1 MDPFASALRICAC
14 LETEVC
20 AIFRNM
26 VWCVCAFTR
35 LRLLFF
41 MMIFH
46 PPFEKTRKSEKAALS
61 RFLLKKCSYKINK
74 KMLGF
79 ITNRLLN
86 ALNCT
91 YAPYAS
97 CKALMSVT
105 PDDDVKW

>member
-1 MDPFASALRICAC
+1 M
-14 LETEVC
+14 VC
-20 AIFRNM
+20 VRLYEIAI
-26 VWCVCAFTR
+26 AF
-35 LRLLFF
+35 FYE
-41 MMIFH
+41 MIFH
-46 PPFEKTRKSEKAALS
+46 PPFAKEQEGEKLLSLVFCSKSAH
-61 RFLLKKCSYKINK
+61 KINK

-97 CKALMSVT
+97 CKALMSVA

>member
-1 MDPFASALRICAC
+1 M
-14 LETEVC
+14 VC
-20 AIFRNM
+20 
-26 VWCVCAFTR
+26 VR
-35 LRLLFF
+35 LYEITIAFF

-46 PPFEKTRKSEKAALS
+46 PPFAKTSRSLVFCSKSAH
-61 RFLLKKCSYKINK
+61 KINK

-105 PDDDVKW
+105 PDDDVKWYNFLLSLFISIIVT

>member
-1 MDPFASALRICAC
+1 MSAHK
-14 LETEVC
+14 
-20 AIFRNM
+20 N
-26 VWCVCAFTR
+26 
-35 LRLLFF
+35 
-41 MMIFH
+41 
-46 PPFEKTRKSEKAALS
+46 
-61 RFLLKKCSYKINK
+61 NK

>member
-1 MDPFASALRICAC
+1 M
-14 LETEVC
+14 VC
-20 AIFRNM
+20 
-26 VWCVCAFTR
+26 VR
-35 LRLLFF
+35 LYEITIAFF

-46 PPFEKTRKSEKAALS
+46 PPFEKTRKSEKGAALS
-61 RFLLKKCSYKINK
+61 FSAQSAHKINK

-105 PDDDVKW
+105 PDDDVKWYNFLLSLFISIIVT

>member
-1 MDPFASALRICAC
+1 
-14 LETEVC
+14 
-20 AIFRNM
+20 
-26 VWCVCAFTR
+26 
-35 LRLLFF
+35 
-41 MMIFH
+41 MIFH
-46 PPFEKTRKSEKAALS
+46 PFRKRTRKSERKAALS
-61 RFLLKKCSYKINK
+61 RFLLKSAHKNNK

>member
-1 MDPFASALRICAC
+1 VRFFVTWCG
-14 LETEVC
+14 VC
-20 AIFRNM
+20 AP
-26 VWCVCAFTR
+26 
-35 LRLLFF
+35 LRDYDCFF
-41 MMIFH
+41 FDD
-46 PPFEKTRKSEKAALS
+46 FSSSFSQKNKKERKSCSLS
-61 RFLLKKCSYKINK
+61 FFATKSAHKINK

-105 PDDDVKW
+105 PDDDVKWYNFLLSLFISIIVT

>member
-1 MDPFASALRICAC
+1 V
-14 LETEVC
+14 VC
-20 AIFRNM
+20 
-26 VWCVCAFTR
+26 VR
-35 LRLLFF
+35 LYEITIAFF

-46 PPFEKTRKSEKAALS
+46 PPFAKEQERAKKLRSLVFCSKSAH
-61 RFLLKKCSYKINK
+61 KINK

-105 PDDDVKW
+105 PDDDVKWYNFLLSLFISIIVT

>member
-1 MDPFASALRICAC
+1 MVCVRLYEITIAFFYDDFSSSFRKRQERAKKLRSLVFCSKSA
-14 LETEVC
+14 
-20 AIFRNM
+20 
-26 VWCVCAFTR
+26 
-35 LRLLFF
+35 
-41 MMIFH
+41 H
-46 PPFEKTRKSEKAALS
+46 
-61 RFLLKKCSYKINK
+61 KINK

-105 PDDDVKW
+105 PDDDVKWYNFLLSLFISIIVT

>member
-1 MDPFASALRICAC
+1 MRFFVTWCG
-14 LETEVC
+14 VC
-20 AIFRNM
+20 AP
-26 VWCVCAFTR
+26 
-35 LRLLFF
+35 LRDYDCFF
-41 MMIFH
+41 YDDFH
-46 PPFEKTRKSEKAALS
+46 PPFAKDKKERKGSCALS
-61 RFLLKKCSYKINK
+61 FSATKSAHKLTK

-105 PDDDVKW
+105 PDDDVKWYNFLLSLFISIIVT

>member
-1 MDPFASALRICAC
+1 V
-14 LETEVC
+14 VC
-20 AIFRNM
+20 VRLYEITIAFFYDDFSSSFRDKK
-26 VWCVCAFTR
+26 
-35 LRLLFF
+35 
-41 MMIFH
+41 
-46 PPFEKTRKSEKAALS
+46 ERKSCALS
-61 RFLLKKCSYKINK
+61 FSATKSAHKLTK

-105 PDDDVKW
+105 PDDDVKWYNFLLSLFISIIVT

>member
-1 MDPFASALRICAC
+1 M
-14 LETEVC
+14 VC
-20 AIFRNM
+20 VRLYEITI
-26 VWCVCAFTR
+26 AFF
-35 LRLLFF
+35 L
-41 MMIFH
+41 MIFH
-46 PPFEKTRKSEKAALS
+46 PPFRKRTRKSEKAALS
-61 RFLLKKCSYKINK
+61 RFLQQSAHKINK

-105 PDDDVKW
+105 PDDDVKWYNFLLSLFISIIVT

>member
-1 MDPFASALRICAC
+1 M
-14 LETEVC
+14 VC
-20 AIFRNM
+20 VRLYEITIAFFYDDFSSSFRK
-26 VWCVCAFTR
+26 R
-35 LRLLFF
+35 
-41 MMIFH
+41 
-46 PPFEKTRKSEKAALS
+46 TRKSEKLLS
-61 RFLLKKCSYKINK
+61 LVFCYKSAHKINK

-105 PDDDVKW
+105 PDDDVKWYNFLLSLFISIIVT

>member
-1 MDPFASALRICAC
+1 MI
-14 LETEVC
+14 
-20 AIFRNM
+20 
-26 VWCVCAFTR
+26 
-35 LRLLFF
+35 
-41 MMIFH
+41 IFH

-74 KMLGF
+74 KIFLF

-105 PDDDVKW
+105 PDDDVKWYNFLLSFSFYYLLHITTI

>member
-1 MDPFASALRICAC
+1 
-14 LETEVC
+14 
-20 AIFRNM
+20 
-26 VWCVCAFTR
+26 
-35 LRLLFF
+35 

-46 PPFEKTRKSEKAALS
+46 PPFAKDKKERKS
-61 RFLLKKCSYKINK
+61 CSLVFCSKSAHKINK

-105 PDDDVKW
+105 PDDDVKWYNFLLSLFISIIVT

>member
-1 MDPFASALRICAC
+1 VRFFVTWCG
-14 LETEVC
+14 VC
-20 AIFRNM
+20 APLRDYDCFFFDDFSSSFRK
-26 VWCVCAFTR
+26 R
-35 LRLLFF
+35 
-41 MMIFH
+41 
-46 PPFEKTRKSEKAALS
+46 TRKSEKAALS
-61 RFLLKKCSYKINK
+61 RFLQQSAHKINK

-105 PDDDVKW
+105 PDDDVKWYNFLLSLFISIIVT

>member
-1 MDPFASALRICAC
+1 M
-14 LETEVC
+14 VC
-20 AIFRNM
+20 VRLYEITI
-26 VWCVCAFTR
+26 AF
-35 LRLLFF
+35 FF
-41 MMIFH
+41 MILH
-46 PPFEKTRKSEKAALS
+46 PPFAKEQERAKKLLSLVFCNKSAH
-61 RFLLKKCSYKINK
+61 KINK

-105 PDDDVKW
+105 PDDDVKWYNFLLSLFISIIVT

>member
-1 MDPFASALRICAC
+1 V
-14 LETEVC
+14 VC
-20 AIFRNM
+20 
-26 VWCVCAFTR
+26 VR
-35 LRLLFF
+35 LYEITIAFF

-46 PPFEKTRKSEKAALS
+46 PPFAKDKKERKSCALS
-61 RFLLKKCSYKINK
+61 FSATKSAHKLTK

-105 PDDDVKW
+105 PDDDVKWYNFLLSLFISIIVT

>member
-1 MDPFASALRICAC
+1 MRSFVTWCG
-14 LETEVC
+14 VC
-20 AIFRNM
+20 APLRDYDCFFYDDFSSSFRTKEQER
-26 VWCVCAFTR
+26 AKK
-35 LRLLFF
+35 LRSLVFCS
-41 MMIFH
+41 
-46 PPFEKTRKSEKAALS
+46 KSAH
-61 RFLLKKCSYKINK
+61 KINK

-105 PDDDVKW
+105 PDDDVKWYNFLLSLFISIIVT